1 MTKSY
6 LLLFVA
12 SIFIN
17 SAIAQKQATV
27 LQVPGINQ
35 FCTINEKGVSVL
47 PSGRYVTPAGN
58 LIRITNDPF
67 GMAISPNGKKAIT
80 LHNGVFT
87 VIDLASLNNTRVPG
101 YGNKINSPLAH
112 QPLINSPLSN
122 DSISKN
128 SLPGVLPEG
137 SFIGVAFASDSKT
150 IYLSGG
156 DDGSVIVYDIEKFQR
171 IDSISL
177 NGKIGD
183 TVFGDSFTSDLVL
196 NEDNNEL
203 LILDRGNFRLVRYDL
218 ANKRITASI
227 PAGRQPFGLALSAD
241 KKMAF
246 VANVGMYSYPLVTG
260 MTKQNYDSLMIS
272 HHPYGN
278 NTKESIE
285 GTEVEGKKIPGLGSP
300 NSSEAMSVF
309 SIELTT
315 NKVVDK
321 LSVDR

>member
-6 LLLFVA
+6 LLLFVS
-12 SIFIN
+12 SIFVN

-101 YGNKINSPLAH
+101 YENKINSPLAH

-122 DSISKN
+122 DSVIKN

-137 SFIGVAFASDSKT
+137 SFIGVVFASDSKT

-177 NGKIGD
+177 NGKIGEI
-183 TVFGDSFTSDLVL
+183 VFGDSFTSDLVL
-196 NEDNNEL
+196 NEENNEL

-218 ANKRITASI
+218 SNKRITASI

-260 MTKQNYDSLMIS
+260 MTKQNYDSLIIS

-285 GTEVEGKKIPGLGSP
+285 GTEVEGKKYL
-300 NSSEAMSVF
+300 A
-309 SIELTT
+309 
-315 NKVVDK
+315 
-321 LSVDR
+321 